1 MRNLVPIFVVIGMF
15 VFVLLGNL
23 LFYFVGFGLLF
34 AYNKHLVFSALGFT
48 LLITAITIQWYFLV
62 NAFWAKCAMAEGV
75 GFQDGRSKIYLTNL
89 ELIGK
94 TVKVGS
100 VLEEQKKR
108 VRATIT

>member
-48 LLITAITIQWYFLV
+48 LLITAITI
-62 NAFWAKCAMAEGV
+62 
-75 GFQDGRSKIYLTNL
+75 
-89 ELIGK
+89 
-94 TVKVGS
+94 
-100 VLEEQKKR
+100 
-108 VRATIT
+108 